1 MSGDA
6 IRSVE
11 LFGAATWELVQA
23 MPDIEAML
31 GRSITLVGGLAVL
44 ARLGS
49 AAHRVTTDVDTVN
62 RRTGDE
68 RGQIE
73 VLLAR
78 GATAID
84 GAGVIISTKAGDIRV
99 DTLEIS
105 ADQLNDLPPDPTD
118 RLYLLAH
125 DWALRTATKLCIRAV
140 DDIGRISEATV
151 LVAEPGPLITTKLQ
165 ALPNRTYQKE
175 ATDVVDIVRLT
186 LDHHTGPVVRE
197 QLRLADGQIRAD
209 AAMHVERWFGERA
222 DRTERLVSSIPSGR
236 DITTDT
242 VALVGELL
250 LGAMR

>member
-6 IRSVE
+6 TRSVE

-44 ARLGS
+44 SRLGS
-49 AAHRVTTDVDTVN
+49 AAHR
-62 RRTGDE
+62 
-68 RGQIE
+68 
-73 VLLAR
+73 
-78 GATAID
+78 
-84 GAGVIISTKAGDIRV
+84 AGDIRV

-125 DWALRTATKLCIRAV
+125 DWALRTATNLRIRAA

-165 ALPNRTYQKE
+165 ALPNRTSQKRGDRRSRYRSTHTRPVHRSYSAR
-175 ATDVVDIVRLT
+175 ATPPR
-186 LDHHTGPVVRE
+186 GW
-197 QLRLADGQIRAD
+197 ADSR
-209 AAMHVERWFGERA
+209 
-222 DRTERLVSSIPSGR
+222 
-236 DITTDT
+236 
-242 VALVGELL
+242 
-250 LGAMR
+250 

>member
-1 MSGDA
+1 VSGDA
-6 IRSVE
+6 IRTVE

-23 MPDIEAML
+23 VPDIEAML

-44 ARLGS
+44 SRLGS
-49 AAHRVTTDVDTVN
+49 TAHRVTTDVDTVN
-62 RRTGDE
+62 RRTNNE

-73 VLLAR
+73 VLLAS

-105 ADQLNDLPPDPTD
+105 ADQLDDLPPDPTD

-125 DWALRTATKLCIRAV
+125 DWALRTATKLRIRAV
-140 DDIGRISEATV
+140 VDTERSSEATI

-165 ALPNRTYQKE
+165 ALPNRTSQKE

-186 LDHHTGPVVRE
+186 LDQYTGLWCANNSATR
-197 QLRLADGQIRAD
+197 
-209 AAMHVERWFGERA
+209 M
-222 DRTERLVSSIPSGR
+222 GR
-236 DITTDT
+236 F
-242 VALVGELL
+242 ALT
-250 LGAMR
+250 RSCT